1 MGKTTLQSGERIR
14 ILVVDDDNSF
24 RERLVRAFI
33 TRGLDAHGAHDAVE
47 AMNRAKVLKPHRA
60 VVDMRMPG
68 KTGIELV
75 KELTAYDAQIQVVV
89 LTGYGSIATAV
100 EAVRNGALDY
110 LNKPVDT
117 DQILSVFDRDDAT
130 EALPTPKEVVDQ
142 TPSLARVEWEHIQRI
157 LLDCGGNISQ
167 AARKLGIHRRSL
179 QRKLSKLPPWT

>member
-1 MGKTTLQSGERIR
+1 MGKSTLASGEKIR
-14 ILVVDDDNSF
+14 ILAVDDDNNF
-24 RERLVRAFI
+24 RERLVRAFAM
-33 TRGLDAHGAHDAVE
+33 RGLDAHGAHDAIE
-47 AMNRAKVLKPHRA
+47 AVAKAKTLRPHRA

-75 KELTAYDAQIQVVV
+75 KELTALDPNIQVVI
-89 LTGYGSIATAV
+89 LTGYGSIASAV

-117 DQILSVFDRDDAT
+117 DQILAVFDRDDHEHAVAGKDAT
-130 EALPTPKEVVDQ
+130 EQ

-179 QRKLSKLPPWT
+179 QRKLSKLPPWM